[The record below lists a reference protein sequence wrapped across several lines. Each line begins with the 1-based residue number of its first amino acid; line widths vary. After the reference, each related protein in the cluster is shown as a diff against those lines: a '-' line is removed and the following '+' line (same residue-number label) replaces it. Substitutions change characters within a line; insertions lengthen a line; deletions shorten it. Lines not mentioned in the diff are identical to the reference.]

1 MELYKHQR
9 DIIDADPLIAPIALG
24 VGGGKTR
31 VCLELA
37 EGKTLVIV
45 PKQQK
50 LDKTWEENA
59 KKFGIKKD
67 IHVVSKEE
75 FKKIWETLP
84 KYDTVIIDE
93 CFVSGTKIL
102 TIDGYKNIEDIKIG
116 DIVRNAI
123 GYGTVYQTFENT
135 SDEIYEIKTVDGK
148 VFKCTGNH
156 PFLTTKGWV
165 NANELNNTSLLM
177 LDNMIYLE
185 YGNKYKEKRNMSEM
199 RSINS
204 KRFSSWRSIWTNK
217 EVLFKYLQE
226 YISQRIITQGEGET
240 QRAYIKTIIR
250 ADEIKQSNEKSRM
263 EKESN
268 RYTKKNWAQTKNKRW
283 EWSRNANTAK
293 NIISSTWRWL
303 VCRTFNC
310 YKTSRKDN
318 RKISNMLQN
327 RYCKSNENDCNR
339 DRWSFSRF
347 FKSTRKRQE
356 KNNSFRTVRVESI
369 SIQKRGSNEKFRRG
383 TKVYNI
389 AITGHPSYIVN
400 DVVVHNCHY
409 TLGVY
414 PDTVKR
420 SGEMVPKSSQLFEA
434 LYRFFQKHPPKRFYP
449 TSATPISKPMNLYA
463 LAMLMGKN
471 WNFYEFRDIYYS
483 PIRMG
488 FRTMWV
494 PKKGDKIKERLARSF
509 KKLGAITGRLQD
521 WFDVPEQTEIE
532 KYFELTTEQKKAIT
546 ELRMTE
552 PDKMSVMTK
561 SRAIENGILYYDR
574 PTVTGEK
581 TISMKRDTKIFPSEK
596 IDYILERALEFDKL
610 LIFAN
615 YIGQIEYIEQSLK
628 DEGYIVF
635 TLTGQ
640 TKKREDVIATAQKLK
655 KCIVIA
661 QASVSSGYEL
671 PDFPCC
677 IFASKSY
684 KALDLE
690 QSKGRILRAGHLKK
704 NLYIH
709 LIIRDGI
716 DEKCHKT
723 VMSGMDFQEKLYD

>member
-1 MELYKHQR
+1 MLPLYQHQQEV
-9 DIIDADPLIAPIALG
+9 IDNDPKIAPIALG

-31 VCLELA
+31 LCLELA
-37 EGKTLVIV
+37 EGKTLIIV

-59 KKFGIKKD
+59 EKFGIDKEIK
-67 IHVVSKEE
+67 VLSKEE
-75 FKKIWETLP
+75 FKKVWETLGY
-84 KYDTVIIDE
+84 YDTIIIDE
-93 CFVSGTKIL
+93 CHYHLGT
-102 TIDGYKNIEDIKIG
+102 
-116 DIVRNAI
+116 
-123 GYGTVYQTFENT
+123 
-135 SDEIYEIKTVDGK
+135 
-148 VFKCTGNH
+148 
-156 PFLTTKGWV
+156 
-165 NANELNNTSLLM
+165 
-177 LDNMIYLE
+177 
-185 YGNKYKEKRNMSEM
+185 
-199 RSINS
+199 
-204 KRFSSWRSIWTNK
+204 
-217 EVLFKYLQE
+217 
-226 YISQRIITQGEGET
+226 
-240 QRAYIKTIIR
+240 
-250 ADEIKQSNEKSRM
+250 
-263 EKESN
+263 
-268 RYTKKNWAQTKNKRW
+268 
-283 EWSRNANTAK
+283 
-293 NIISSTWRWL
+293 
-303 VCRTFNC
+303 
-310 YKTSRKDN
+310 
-318 RKISNMLQN
+318 
-327 RYCKSNENDCNR
+327 
-339 DRWSFSRF
+339 
-347 FKSTRKRQE
+347 
-356 KNNSFRTVRVESI
+356 
-369 SIQKRGSNEKFRRG
+369 
-383 TKVYNI
+383 
-389 AITGHPSYIVN
+389 
-400 DVVVHNCHY
+400 
-409 TLGVY
+409 Y

-420 SGEMVPKSSQLFEA
+420 NGEMVPKSSQLFEA
-434 LYRFFQKHPPKRFYP
+434 VYKFIQKHPPKRFYP
-449 TSATPISKPMNLYA
+449 TSATPISKPMNLWA
-463 LAMLMGKN
+463 LATLMGYK

-488 FRTMWV
+488 FRTMWA

-546 ELRMTE
+546 EMRMTE

-615 YIGQIEYIEQSLK
+615 YIGQIEYIEQALK

-640 TKKREDVIATAQKLK
+640 TKKREDVIATAQRLK

-690 QSKGRILRAGHLKK
+690 QGKGRILRAGHLKK

>member
-1 MELYKHQR
+1 MLPLYQHQQEV
-9 DIIDADPLIAPIALG
+9 IDNDPKIAPIALG

-31 VCLELA
+31 LCLELA
-37 EGKTLVIV
+37 EGKTLIIV

-59 KKFGIKKD
+59 EKFGIDKEIK
-67 IHVVSKEE
+67 VLSKEE
-75 FKKIWETLP
+75 FKKVWETLGY
-84 KYDTVIIDE
+84 YDTIIIDE
-93 CFVSGTKIL
+93 CFVSGTKVL

-165 NANELNNTSLLM
+165 NANELNNTYLLM

-217 EVLFKYLQE
+217 EVLFRYLQE
-226 YISQRIITQGEGET
+226 YISQRIITQREGET

-250 ADEIKQSNEKSRM
+250 ADEIKQSNEKFRM
-263 EKESN
+263 EKESS
-268 RYTKKNWAQTKNKRW
+268 RDKKEHGIHFQSKRW
-283 EWSRNANTAK
+283 KWSRNANTTK
-293 NIISSTWRWL
+293 NIIISTWRWL
-303 VCRTFNC
+303 VCRTFHCNKNG
-310 YKTSRKDN
+310 KTIWLSKL
-318 RKISNMLQN
+318 LQN
-327 RYCKSNENDCNR
+327 RYSKPIKDDCNR
-339 DRWSFSRF
+339 SRWSISQLFGKKRN
-347 FKSTRKRQE
+347 RQE

-389 AITGHPSYIVN
+389 SVTGHPSYIVN

-420 SGEMVPKSSQLFEA
+420 NGEMVPKSSQLFEA

-449 TSATPISKPMNLYA
+449 TSATPISKPMNLWA
-463 LAMLMGKN
+463 LATLMGYK

-546 ELRMTE
+546 EIRMSE
-552 PDKMSVMTK
+552 PDKMAVIGK
-561 SRAIENGILYYDR
+561 CRVIENGILYYDK
-574 PTVTGEK
+574 PTVTGTK
-581 TISMKRDTKIFPSEK
+581 TISMKRDTKYFDNEK
-596 IDYILERALEFDKL
+596 IPYILERALEFDKL

-615 YIGQIEYIEQSLK
+615 YKGQINAIKNALE
-628 DEGYIVF
+628 DEGYKVL
-635 TLTGQ
+635 TLTGE
-640 TKKREDVIATAQKLK
+640 TKKREEVIATANSLD
-655 KCIVIA
+655 KCIVVA
-661 QASVSSGYEL
+661 QSSVSSGYEL

-684 KALDLE
+684 LARDIE
-690 QSKGRILRAGHLKK
+690 QGKGRILRANSIKK

-723 VMSGMDFQEKLYD
+723 VMSGMDFIEKSYE